1 MGLADGY
8 MLGHAPVGMVT
19 SRAGL
24 FEAANI
30 PFMMQNVGGN
40 IGRALVLHMAA
51 AFEMATLHH
60 VTDTFAWQEDVVTP
74 QFEVIGGTAP
84 VPEEPGLGVHLD
96 RDALERLK
104 AAEPMPLPRALIK
117 VVREGG
123 LTMYARPPRS
133 RRDQLGLD
141 PRTLPGVGE
150 GYDHP
155 IDWDYWYDDGS
166 DLFADMWERTGQALV
181 IEKE

>member
-40 IGRALVLHMAA
+40 IARALVVHMAA

-74 QFEVIGGTAP
+74 HFEVVGGTAA
-84 VPEEPGLGVHLD
+84 VPEEPGLGVHLN
-96 RDALERLK
+96 RDALARLK
-104 AAEPMPLPRALIK
+104 AAAPMPMPRALIK

-123 LTMYARPPRS
+123 LTMYAQPPRS

-141 PRTLPGVGE
+141 SRALPGVGE

-155 IDWDYWYDDGS
+155 IDWDYWYDDAS
-166 DLFADMWERTGQALV
+166 DSFADMWDRTGQAPV
-181 IEKE
+181 ISTE